1 MEKINYNGPY
11 TGDLNDGKVIYY
23 KNNDEECLKN
33 YVWYSGK
40 LWRIVAIYP
49 DGKMKLVT
57 ENNMTAIAW
66 NAANNTNYENSY
78 IDQWL
83 TREFLP
89 TLYDPD
95 NKIIVPAM
103 EAEWNIQMTTATTDP
118 YDLVCTT
125 CSQ

>member
-11 TGDLNDGKVIYY
+11 TGDLNDRKVIYY

-40 LWRIVAIYP
+40 LWRIVAIYQ
-49 DGKMKLVT
+49 DG
-57 ENNMTAIAW
+57 
-66 NAANNTNYENSY
+66 
-78 IDQWL
+78 
-83 TREFLP
+83 
-89 TLYDPD
+89 
-95 NKIIVPAM
+95 KIIVPAT

-125 CSQ
+125 CS